1 MSQYAISSDRPIY
14 NRILDPLF
22 HVVVNKSMSA
32 PSRQPLYLRLIRE
45 GGQADRLEYTRD
57 KSAANTS
64 LHVLAQSFT
73 TLTTSPSAN
82 FREFT
87 LGDQIYQEIHSLQDS
102 RMAAVS
108 NRRDKEKLYNFVNVM
123 TNYLNSY
130 RETLFFRIGIILA
143 RIFPCL
149 FDNPEAILQDRI
161 ASIARIRTFLEQ
173 HYGPPTNTN
182 VASVTNV

>member
-14 NRILDPLF
+14 NRIFDPLF

-32 PSRQPLYLRLIRE
+32 PSRQPLYLKLIRE
-45 GGQADRLEYTRD
+45 SGQPERLEYTRD
-57 KSAANTS
+57 KTLANTS

-73 TLTTSPSAN
+73 TITPNPTRT
-82 FREFT
+82 FKEFT
-87 LGDQIYQEIHSLQDS
+87 LGDQINQEVHRLQDP

-108 NRRDKEKLYNFVNVM
+108 NNLDKEKLFRFVHVM
-123 TNYLNSY
+123 TSYLNSY
-130 RETLFFRIGIILA
+130 RETLFFKIGVILA

-149 FDNPEAILQDRI
+149 FDNPEAILQDRV

-173 HYGPPTNTN
+173 HYGPPTHVASDTN
-182 VASVTNV
+182 V

>member
-32 PSRQPLYLRLIRE
+32 PSRQPLYLKLIRE
-45 GGQADRLEYTRD
+45 GGQPERLEYTRD

-64 LHVLAQSFT
+64 LHVIAQSFT
-73 TLTTSPSAN
+73 TLTPTPSAT
-82 FREFT
+82 FQEFT
-87 LGDQIYQEIHSLQDS
+87 LGDQIYREIHRLQDY

-108 NRRDKEKLYNFVNVM
+108 NSRDKDKLYNFVGVM

-130 RETLFFRIGIILA
+130 RETLFFKIGIILA

-149 FDNPEAILQDRI
+149 FDNPEAILRDRI

-173 HYGPPTNTN
+173 HYGPPTNVASATN
-182 VASVTNV
+182 V